1 MEPGSAVE
9 LLPLMLRL
17 MLWKP
22 SRFFDSWVPRG
33 LVPWVGFGAKPRD
46 ISFVRRMFLLKNFLR
61 SLSVLLI
68 LTALSAPSA
77 HVAEGFRVGTWKTAQ
92 TIAPFFYP
100 DHLEGGAEV
109 PVVIPRPR
117 DRFDGALVRLCR
129 EVRDFLVSEAA
140 AGDCGVGKGVEGP

>member
-68 LTALSAPSA
+68 LTALSAPYFDIEVFKISD
-77 HVAEGFRVGTWKTAQ
+77 EKYSWT
-92 TIAPFFYP
+92 
-100 DHLEGGAEV
+100 LEELSQIKGIEWFGGA
-109 PVVIPRPR
+109 
-117 DRFDGALVRLCR
+117 DLSKLHDLT
-129 EVRDFLVSEAA
+129 AA
-140 AGDCGVGKGVEGP
+140 ALRFG